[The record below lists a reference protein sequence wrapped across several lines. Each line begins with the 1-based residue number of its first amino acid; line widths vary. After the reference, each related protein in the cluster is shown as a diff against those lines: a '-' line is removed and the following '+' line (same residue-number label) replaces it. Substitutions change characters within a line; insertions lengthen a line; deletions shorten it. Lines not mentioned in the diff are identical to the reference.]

1 MSIAHEMSGFRAG
14 QRAGLSAQRAGATA
28 TPASMAAHGKAKPA
42 TDTRGDDL
50 VFAPT
55 TTMLSIAAAI
65 APLLASP
72 LVEALRTL
80 LKL

>member
-1 MSIAHEMSGFRAG
+1 
-14 QRAGLSAQRAGATA
+14 
-28 TPASMAAHGKAKPA
+28 
-42 TDTRGDDL
+42 L